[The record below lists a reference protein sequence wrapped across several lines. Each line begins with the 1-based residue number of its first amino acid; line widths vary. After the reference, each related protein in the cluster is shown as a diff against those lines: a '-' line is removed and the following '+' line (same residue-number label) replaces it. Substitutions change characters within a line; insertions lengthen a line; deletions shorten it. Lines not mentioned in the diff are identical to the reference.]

1 MKTINKPIV
10 FRLLKRAEKPSTEGR
25 HYPLSF
31 RLPSSD
37 QVYDEGAGRARVIR
51 YAIGEQSVFQDE
63 QKNERPIIGDVIFSN
78 GTIIV
83 DRRETLLLEYLTKS
97 NYYQSN
103 PNRMPNTT
111 PLYDIIDNS
120 VNAESTVNNIE
131 LEHTAVDI
139 ALKMTPQQLVAYC
152 DAAGLDSNRSM
163 YELKHDVLALAKR
176 DPQKFL
182 ESASNPLTDMN
193 QIIKD
198 AIKFKIIYM
207 NKTKREFG
215 FLNGKDKEMI
225 TAVPQGQDMMEYFVE
240 YCMTDEGAEAYEVIS
255 SKIESMM

>member
-1 MKTINKPIV
+1 MKNINKPIV
-10 FRLLKRAEKPSTEGR
+10 FRLLKRAENPSTVGR

-31 RLPSSD
+31 RIPSLD
-37 QVYDEGAGRARVIR
+37 QIYDEDAGKARVIR

-63 QKNERPIIGDVIFSN
+63 QKNEKPVIGDVIFSN
-78 GTIIV
+78 GSIIV
-83 DRRETLLLEYLTKS
+83 DRRETLLLEYLKKS
-97 NYYQSN
+97 NYYKSN
-103 PNRMPNTT
+103 TNRMPGIT
-111 PLYDIIDNS
+111 PLYDIVDHSI
-120 VNAESTVNNIE
+120 NAEATVNDIE
-131 LEHTAVDI
+131 LEHTAIDV

-152 DAAGLDSNRSM
+152 DANGINSNRSM

-176 DPQKFL
+176 EPEKFL
-182 ESASNPLTDMN
+182 ETASNPATDMT

-240 YCMTDEGAEAYEVIS
+240 YCMTDEGADAYEVIS

>member
-1 MKTINKPIV
+1 MKDIDRPVV
-10 FRLLKRAEKPSTEGR
+10 FRLLKRAEKPSTQGR

-31 RLPSSD
+31 RLPSID
-37 QVYDEGAGRARVIR
+37 QIYDEKAGKARVIR

-63 QKNERPIIGDVIFSN
+63 QKNEKPIIGDVIFSN
-78 GTIIV
+78 GSIIV
-83 DRRETLLLEYLTKS
+83 NKRETLLLDYLKSS

-103 PNRMPNTT
+103 TNRMPGIT
-111 PLYDIIDNS
+111 PLYDIVDNS
-120 VNAESTVNNIE
+120 INAESTVNDIE
-131 LEHTAVDI
+131 LEHTAVDT

-152 DAAGLDSNRSM
+152 EANRIDSNRSI

-176 DPQKFL
+176 EPLKFL
-182 ESASNPLTDMN
+182 ETASNPATDMT

-198 AIKFKIIYM
+198 AVKFKIIYM

-215 FLNGKDKEMI
+215 FLNGKDKEFI
-225 TAVPQGQDMMEYFVE
+225 VAVPQGQDMIEFFVE

-255 SKIESMM
+255 SKIEAMM

>member
-1 MKTINKPIV
+1 
-10 FRLLKRAEKPSTEGR
+10 
-25 HYPLSF
+25 
-31 RLPSSD
+31 
-37 QVYDEGAGRARVIR
+37 
-51 YAIGEQSVFQDE
+51 
-63 QKNERPIIGDVIFSN
+63 
-78 GTIIV
+78 
-83 DRRETLLLEYLTKS
+83 
-97 NYYQSN
+97 
-103 PNRMPNTT
+103 MPGIT
-111 PLYDIIDNS
+111 PLYDIVDHSI
-120 VNAESTVNNIE
+120 NAEATVNDIE
-131 LEHTAVDI
+131 LEHTAIDV

-152 DAAGLDSNRSM
+152 DANGINSNRSM

-176 DPQKFL
+176 EPEKFL
-182 ESASNPLTDMN
+182 ETASNPATDMT

-240 YCMTDEGAEAYEVIS
+240 YCMTDEGADAYEVIS